1 MTPARPV
8 CRSCTE
14 LCVRR
19 YGSDTSSAEWAR
31 VLRDLAT
38 VPGWPAAGAGVPGCC
53 HGQIT
58 DVLSHLV
65 DNGIKHAMATAPHS

>member
-1 MTPARPV
+1 M
-8 CRSCTE
+8 
-14 LCVRR
+14 
-19 YGSDTSSAEWAR
+19 
-31 VLRDLAT
+31 LRDLAT